1 MSTAGKAPAAPD
13 GAAGLAGRT
22 ILVGVTGGIAAYKVC
37 DVVSRLVKLGAK
49 VYVIMTK
56 AATKFVAPLTFQT
69 LSANPVFIEMLEPT
83 QVFHVEHI
91 ALAER
96 ADLCV
101 IAPATANIVAKIANG
116 ICDDLLT
123 TVISATRAPVL
134 LCPAMN
140 HNMYSNPIYQ
150 ANEAKLRSLG
160 YLFLDPGYGRLASG
174 AIGRGRLQE
183 PPEIVAAT
191 AAVFARKA
199 DYSGLDVLITAG
211 PTREFIDP
219 VRYLSNPSS
228 GKMGFAVA
236 EAAAARGA
244 RVHLVT
250 GPSDLPDPKGGR
262 VKVTRVVTAD
272 EMQATVLA
280 AFTGQGLVVAA
291 AAVSDYRPSSVAAQK
306 IKKGPERITLE
317 LERTPDVL
325 ASLGGRKSN
334 AVLVGFAAETEQ
346 LVLNAQGKLAHK
358 NLDLV
363 VANDLTEPGAGF
375 RTDTNIA
382 HLVWPDGT
390 VEKRPLESK
399 LQLADHILTAVL
411 PLVRSRTEGRG
422 ELPDGGDQGYG
433 RSGLR

>member
-1 MSTAGKAPAAPD
+1 MTTTGNPQAVPD

-69 LSANPVFIEMLEPT
+69 LSGNPVFIEMLELP
-83 QVFHVEHI
+83 QLFHVEHI

-101 IAPATANIVAKIANG
+101 IAPATANIVGKIANG

-150 ANEAKLRSLG
+150 ANEAKLKGLG
-160 YLFLDPGYGRLASG
+160 YLFVDPGYGRLASG
-174 AIGRGRLQE
+174 AIGRGRLTE
-183 PPEIVAAT
+183 PPEIVAAIN
-191 AAVFARKA
+191 ALFARKT
-199 DYSGLDVLITAG
+199 DYNGIDVLITAG

-219 VRYLSNPSS
+219 VRYLTNPSS
-228 GKMGFAVA
+228 GKMGFAIA
-236 EAAAARGA
+236 EAAASRGA
-244 RVHLVT
+244 SVHLVT
-250 GPSDLPDPKGGR
+250 GPSDLADPRGVR
-262 VKVTRVVTAD
+262 VTRVVSAD
-272 EMQATVLA
+272 QMLSAVLA
-280 AFTGQGLVVAA
+280 AFSGQGLVVAA
-291 AAVSDYRPSSVAAQK
+291 AAVSDYRPVSMSAQK
-306 IKKGPERITLE
+306 LKKGPERLTLE

-325 ASLGGRKSN
+325 ATLGGRKSS

-346 LVLNAQGKLAHK
+346 LVTNAQGKLAHK

-382 HLVWPDGT
+382 HLVWPDGS
-390 VEKRPLESK
+390 VEKRSLETK
-399 LQLADHILTAVL
+399 AQLADHILTAVL
-411 PLVRSRTEGRG
+411 HLVRSRTGGRG
-422 ELPDGGDQGYG
+422 ESPDGGDFRQ
-433 RSGLR
+433 SGG